1 MRQANNSEH
10 VQIGQTYCAA
20 HTGHNLL
27 VLCRYMVLVLVFV
40 SPLFAVANAYGA
52 GLTDFD
58 MSSIYGTVRPLLLFP
73 LAHCISVWIR
83 PCSAAFSMCMRL
95 NMHPCWVLA
104 AHFPLLHDAAPGCAL
119 GQVVIFAFAAWAG
132 TANGGV
138 IAGLGISGFVMASTS
153 SAATLMQVH
162 LHPAL
167 CMCRFMLVLP
177 IICNSV
183 LSRVTQMCLQC

>member
-83 PCSAAFSMCMRL
+83 LCSAAFSMCMRL
-95 NMHPCWVLA
+95 NMHPCSATEVAAGCWQRIFHSCTMLRLAVL
-104 AHFPLLHDAAPGCAL
+104 C
-119 GQVVIFAFAAWAG
+119 
-132 TANGGV
+132 
-138 IAGLGISGFVMASTS
+138 
-153 SAATLMQVH
+153 
-162 LHPAL
+162 
-167 CMCRFMLVLP
+167 
-177 IICNSV
+177 
-183 LSRVTQMCLQC
+183 